1 MEEAGREWMCEWM
14 LRWVEEPSGRGR
26 GRMCVMG
33 ADGVSVCACVHLCML
48 ELMHVRV
55 ARRACIRAGGRVR
68 FRVLLLFI
76 NHGKGCGGNLSV
88 GVARRRC
95 EWMCGYACG
104 HG

>member
-76 NHGKGCGGNLSV
+76 NHGKGCGGK
-88 GVARRRC
+88 
-95 EWMCGYACG
+95 
-104 HG
+104 